1 MFEIS
6 AFGSKF
12 GIKNLIF
19 SFVFAQILSFYFR
32 LNHSY
37 YVSYM

>member
-19 SFVFAQILSFYFR
+19 SFVFTQILSFYFR

-37 YVSYM
+37 NGSYM